1 MAQRNGQVFLISGGY
16 SSVNFGTGDS
26 GGGDSG
32 GGDSGGGEPLA
43 EDLDLRNFEHVP
55 AEEAPVGSLTPG
67 PFLREAGTNAAHV
80 QLLVS
85 AADTAQLPPI
95 LVQRD
100 GHRVIDG
107 LHRLSAAKIRG
118 DRVIK
123 VRLLD
128 CTDSQALV
136 LAIKA
141 NSAHGFPLSKA
152 DRVSGANRV
161 LAEHPDWSD
170 RSIAGI
176 TGLSAKTIASL
187 RDRSAGQ
194 ADPDGKRLGR
204 DGRRRPVSAGA
215 GRRRAAAYLSAH
227 PDAPLREV
235 AQETD
240 VSLGTVHDVS
250 ARLRRGHGVERGGRP
265 ERGAQQAPTRRN
277 HVDAPPTWAAAAA
290 KMAADPSVRYTE
302 GGKEF
307 LRWMTQHAA
316 DPAGWRTF
324 VNKVPAHWCDVIA
337 SLAEDIGREWHVF
350 AQRLEANS

>member
-1 MAQRNGQVFLISGGY
+1 MAQHNGQVLLITGGFRPVNSPVNSGA
-16 SSVNFGTGDS
+16 
-26 GGGDSG
+26 
-32 GGDSGGGEPLA
+32 GEPVA
-43 EDLDLRNFEHVP
+43 DDLDLRNFEHLP
-55 AEEAPVGSLTPG
+55 AQEAPVDALSPG
-67 PFLREAGTNAAHV
+67 PFLREAGTNATHV

-85 AADTAQLPPI
+85 AADTAELPPI
-95 LVQRD
+95 LVQQD
-100 GHRVIDG
+100 GSRVIDG
-107 LHRLSAAKIRG
+107 LHRLAAAKIRG

-123 VRLLD
+123 ARFLD

-152 DRVSGANRV
+152 DRLSGANRV

-187 RDRSAGQ
+187 RDRSAGH

-215 GRRRAAAYLSAH
+215 GRRRAAQYLSAH
-227 PDAPLREV
+227 PDAPLRQV
-235 AQETD
+235 AQEAD

-250 ARLRRGHGVERGGRP
+250 SRLRHGVGPERVGAERGGA
-265 ERGAQQAPTRRN
+265 ERGGHRPPVRRN
-277 HVDAPPTWAAAAA
+277 HVDVPATWTEVVT
-290 KMAADPSVRYTE
+290 KMAGDPSVRYTE

-324 VNKVPAHWCDVIA
+324 INTIPAHWADVIA
-337 SLAEDIGREWHVF
+337 PIAEAIGREWHLY
-350 AQRLEANS
+350 AQRLEASQGAVS

>member
-1 MAQRNGQVFLISGGY
+1 MAQHQAQVFSVGGRY
-16 SSVNFGTGDS
+16 RPVNSD
-26 GGGDSG
+26 
-32 GGDSGGGEPLA
+32 GGEPAA
-43 EDLDLRNFEHVP
+43 EDLDLRHFEHLP
-55 AEEAPVGSLTPG
+55 IREAPVNALSPG

-85 AADTAQLPPI
+85 AADSSALPPI
-95 LVQRD
+95 LVQQD
-100 GHRVIDG
+100 GGRVIDG
-107 LHRLSAAKIRG
+107 LHRLAAAKIRG

-123 VRLLD
+123 ARFLD

-152 DRVSGANRV
+152 DRVSGAKRV
-161 LAEHPDWSD
+161 VAEHPDWSD

-215 GRRRAAAYLSAH
+215 GRHRAAQYLSAH
-227 PDAPLREV
+227 PDAPLRQV
-235 AQETD
+235 AQEAD

-250 ARLRRGHGVERGGRP
+250 ARLRRGASPEPGGPERGGHRP
-265 ERGAQQAPTRRN
+265 PARKN
-277 HVDAPPTWAAAAA
+277 HVDAPAAWTAVVT
-290 KMAADPSVRYTE
+290 KMAGDPSVRYTE

-324 VNKVPAHWCDVIA
+324 INTIPAHWADVIA
-337 SLAEDIGREWHVF
+337 PIAEAIGREWHLY
-350 AQRLEANS
+350 AQRLEASS

>member
-1 MAQRNGQVFLISGGY
+1 MAQHNGQVFLISGGFRPVDGP
-16 SSVNFGTGDS
+16 VNS
-26 GGGDSG
+26 GA
-32 GGDSGGGEPLA
+32 GEPVA
-43 EDLDLRNFEHVP
+43 DDLDLRNFEHLP
-55 AEEAPVGSLTPG
+55 AQEAPVGALSPG
-67 PFLREAGTNAAHV
+67 PFLREAGTNATHV

-85 AADTAQLPPI
+85 VADTAELPPI
-95 LVQRD
+95 LVQQD
-100 GHRVIDG
+100 GSRVIDG
-107 LHRLSAAKIRG
+107 LHRLAAAKIRG

-123 VRLLD
+123 ARFLD

-152 DRVSGANRV
+152 DRLSGAKRV

-187 RDRSAGQ
+187 RDPSAGQ

-204 DGRRRPVSAGA
+204 DGRRRPVSAGV
-215 GRRRAAAYLSAH
+215 GRRRAAEYLSAH
-227 PDAPLREV
+227 PDAPLRQV
-235 AQETD
+235 AQEAD

-250 ARLRRGHGVERGGRP
+250 ARLRRGAGPERGGHRP
-265 ERGAQQAPTRRN
+265 PVRKN
-277 HVDAPPTWAAAAA
+277 HVDAPATWTEVVT
-290 KMAADPSVRYTE
+290 KMAGDPSVRYTE

-324 VNKVPAHWCDVIA
+324 INTIPAHWADVIA
-337 SLAEDIGREWHVF
+337 PIAEAIGREWHLY
-350 AQRLEANS
+350 AERLEASS